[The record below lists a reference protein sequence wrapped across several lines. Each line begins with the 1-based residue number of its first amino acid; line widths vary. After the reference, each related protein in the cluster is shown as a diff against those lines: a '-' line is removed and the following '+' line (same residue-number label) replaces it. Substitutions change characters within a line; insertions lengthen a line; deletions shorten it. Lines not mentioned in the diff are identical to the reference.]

1 MSLSVLSNCAD
12 LTFKS
17 WACAP
22 LLIYLHLKESCC
34 GFCLIIVW
42 CFVLTDEQGIFLVQ
56 KMPGPLSQSD
66 AGSSE
71 ENAHL
76 AIHNIIKDEVN
87 MAFEKMLDDLNLSE
101 EKKEPLRL
109 QSVIRKK
116 EMLAMHVKGAA
127 QVTN

>member
-1 MSLSVLSNCAD
+1 
-12 LTFKS
+12 
-17 WACAP
+17 
-22 LLIYLHLKESCC
+22 
-34 GFCLIIVW
+34 
-42 CFVLTDEQGIFLVQ
+42 
-56 KMPGPLSQSD
+56 MPGPLSQSD